1 LLCQADNLG
10 WVSYTDAEAR
20 QQLLDTLA
28 EASDGLG
35 LAIGYL
41 GAAYEQ
47 LDEQAADRLE
57 QELFRP
63 VQHAYGRAKRVHAAF
78 AERYGLPA
86 RSFAAREPQVR
97 AHTAKAILESA
108 MEAILRAESTLAT
121 LQDSML
127 PVDVGDPEL
136 RAGLTEVRQLLGGVR
151 ARARELLRSIGR

>member
-1 LLCQADNLG
+1 MDQADNLG
-10 WVSYTDAEAR
+10 QVSYTDAEAR

-28 EASDGLG
+28 EASNGLG

-86 RSFAAREPQVR
+86 RSFAAAGEPQVR
-97 AHTAKAILESA
+97 AHTPKAILESA